1 MWRLKWLTSYRNQK
15 LGTAGHFCT
24 SWLSDCIR
32 VSDCI
37 RLFGAAC
44 RLRSQPRYEGLLSV
58 RPPVDSLQWLQ
69 RWNRLSRT
77 QGTEITL
84 CRLQEPLDSYMHLH
98 ANSWWLTG
106 WPYQV
111 VSCFRLGFIW
121 GLQLCSRGVHGNT
134 LDAQEVD
141 RCGVVLGQPLDF
153 CWTVDL
159 CWSCQTDFAG
169 LKSPLSSCEQRWP
182 RRTRGACCRR
192 VDALLWLET
201 WHQRPCNFGV
211 TVQSRNPKPKRPALI
226 EALWVQVCTL
236 LAFHRD
242 LPDRCTQ

>member
-98 ANSWWLTG
+98 ANSWWLT
-106 WPYQV
+106 YVDLIRSLV
-111 VSCFRLGFIW
+111 VFVWVSFEVT
-121 GLQLCSRGVHGNT
+121 LQLRSPWKHSWRRRSRSMWCGTRPTLRFLLDSWSMLILSDRFCRVEIPLVQLRAALAAKNAGRVLPACWCSPVAGNLAPAT
-134 LDAQEVD
+134 GPATSVSQ
-141 RCGVVLGQPLDF
+141 
-153 CWTVDL
+153 
-159 CWSCQTDFAG
+159 
-169 LKSPLSSCEQRWP
+169 SSK
-182 RRTRGACCRR
+182 
-192 VDALLWLET
+192 
-201 WHQRPCNFGV
+201 
-211 TVQSRNPKPKRPALI
+211 SRNPKPKRPALI
-226 EALWVQVCTL
+226 CRSTL
-236 LAFHRD
+236 SSGLH
-242 LPDRCTQ
+242 LVGLS